1 MRLLLIVSVV
11 VAVCGSLSCS
21 NKVTT
26 SVVLL
31 DEDIRLELVAS
42 GGGSA
47 GAPVTLRGL
56 VRNAGAKPVEHH
68 IVCGEPLIRIY
79 SATRSEL
86 YQIDPT
92 QPVPCPLSIVP
103 PLGPGETIEFSLTF
117 DGNYFSATGDPLTA
131 PPGAY
136 SAIATFKYRPPQG
149 EGPSVIHGLT
159 RELSF
164 SWQ

>member
-1 MRLLLIVSVV
+1 MLPYVS
-11 VAVCGSLSCS
+11 C
-21 NKVTT
+21 
-26 SVVLL
+26 
-31 DEDIRLELVAS
+31 
-42 GGGSA
+42 
-47 GAPVTLRGL
+47 P
-56 VRNAGAKPVEHH
+56 
-68 IVCGEPLIRIY
+68 EPYVRIY
-79 SATRSEL
+79 DATGTEL

-92 QPVPCPLSIVP
+92 RPVPCPAGLIA
-103 PLGPGETIEFSLTF
+103 PLQPGQTIEFSLTF

-136 SAIATFKYRPPQG
+136 RAIATFEYWPPQG